1 MWRGGREWSEKPYNA
16 RRLRQEVP
24 HQKLSQCHLQPRT
37 KSTLPSQHMH
47 GRVAK
52 LYWHQCSLE
61 RQLTSVCGCVDS
73 VKGRSSSTTAHTS
86 PASIVLKISLW
97 TEMTAVSV
105 EWCALQ
111 ADWRDGKS
119 CWDSMWTLSLAAA
132 TRSTTFDK
140 KLKLD
145 IGRNE
150 FTSSGSSVGFFNARI
165 IKVKLSYLSIYL
177 LIYWLIIRSSST
189 FIWTFCFGLD
199 DDRTYCWAFF
209 YRPSHEGRYILPRD
223 LSVYLSVCPSRH

>member
-119 CWDSMWTLSLAAA
+119 CWDSMWTLHVSPAAA
-132 TRSTTFDK
+132 MRSTTFDK
-140 KLKLD
+140 QLKLD
-145 IGRNE
+145 SGPNE
-150 FTSSGSSVGFFNARI
+150 FASSGSSVGFFNRRRTTASFGFAG
-165 IKVKLSYLSIYL
+165 K
-177 LIYWLIIRSSST
+177 RSSRNDVLQILASVSASN
-189 FIWTFCFGLD
+189 D
-199 DDRTYCWAFF
+199 CWSFTNH
-209 YRPSHEGRYILPRD
+209 SGRIRQ
-223 LSVYLSVCPSRH
+223 